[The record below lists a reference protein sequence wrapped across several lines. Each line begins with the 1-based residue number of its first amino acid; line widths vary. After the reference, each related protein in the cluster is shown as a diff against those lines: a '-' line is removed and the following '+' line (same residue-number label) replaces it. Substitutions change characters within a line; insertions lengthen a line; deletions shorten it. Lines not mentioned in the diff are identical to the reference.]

1 METVIIVLLVIWN
14 LAQHYQI
21 KYLTQDVDDNEEVIR
36 GVRGIVGGVTKEL
49 DDVKK
54 MLNDHIRECSEQIQ
68 SIQDSEGSNVQVK
81 GIEGLRR
88 FFRNAMQRIRK
99 PYDRGSLQ
107 NKVEGIL
114 SITKKRFGQCTE
126 SYSRL
131 LSTLKNN
138 QERQPMHRDNCIQR
152 NR

>member
-21 KYLTQDVDDNEEVIR
+21 KYLTQDVDDNEEVIK

-54 MLNDHIRECSEQIQ
+54 MLNDHIWKCTQQIKSVQ
-68 SIQDSEGSNVQVK
+68 NSKGSNVQIK
-81 GIEGLRR
+81 GTESLRR

-107 NKVEGIL
+107 NKVESIL

>member
-21 KYLTQDVDDNEEVIR
+21 KYLTQDVDDNEEVIK

-54 MLNDHIRECSEQIQ
+54 MLNDHIWKCTQQIKSVQ
-68 SIQDSEGSNVQVK
+68 NSKGSNVQIK
-81 GIEGLRR
+81 GTESLRR

-107 NKVEGIL
+107 NKVESIL

-131 LSTLKNN
+131 LSTLKDN

>member
-14 LAQHYQI
+14 LAQQYQI
-21 KYLTQDVDDNEEVIR
+21 KYLTQDVNENEEAVQ
-36 GVRGIVGGVTKEL
+36 GVRGVLGGVTKDLE
-49 DDVKK
+49 DVKK

-126 SYSRL
+126 GYSRL
-131 LSTLKNN
+131 LSTLKDN
-138 QERQPMHRDNCIQR
+138 QERQPLHRNNCIQR

>member
-54 MLNDHIRECSEQIQ
+54 MLNDHIWKCTQQIKSVQ
-68 SIQDSEGSNVQVK
+68 NSKGSNVQIK
-81 GIEGLRR
+81 GTESLRR

-107 NKVEGIL
+107 NKVESIL

-131 LSTLKNN
+131 LSTLKDN